1 MKGIQIMAMQTRTW
15 LFDTHSTALAAV
27 RDLEAAGF
35 TQEEVSILGERGDSV
50 VTTETTESNAGVGA
64 SIGGVVGGG
73 AGLLAGLGVMAIPG
87 IGPLVAAGWLA
98 AALAGA
104 GAGAATGGVIG
115 SLTRSGVDEREA
127 HVYAEGVSRGGTIVT
142 VRSDDV
148 RMNRAADI
156 LMAHGPV
163 NVSSREA
170 DYRAAG
176 WNGYVDREAGATGS
190 PPDGAPGNPRGTM
203 ASRAVDDVAGTNI
216 SGARPENELPRRM

>member
-1 MKGIQIMAMQTRTW
+1 MTMRTRTW
-15 LFDTHSTALAAV
+15 LFDTHAAALAAV

-35 TQEEVSILGERGDSV
+35 TQDEVSLLGQG
-50 VTTETTESNAGVGA
+50 TTTAVSEEPTESNAGVGA

-73 AGLLAGLGVMAIPG
+73 AGLLTGLGIMAIPG

-98 AALAGA
+98 VTLAGA
-104 GAGAATGGVIG
+104 GAGAAAGGIIG

-142 VRSDDV
+142 VRTDSV
-148 RMNRAADI
+148 RMDRAADI
-156 LMAHGPV
+156 LTAHGPV

-170 DYRAAG
+170 DYRASG
-176 WNGYVDREAGATGS
+176 WSGYVEREGGVAGS

-216 SGARPENELPRRM
+216 SGARPQNEVPPRL

>member
-1 MKGIQIMAMQTRTW
+1 MTMQTRTW
-15 LFDTHSTALAAV
+15 LFDTHASALAAV

-35 TQEEVSILGERGDSV
+35 TQDEVSILGEPGTTV
-50 VTTETTESNAGVGA
+50 VAGEKTESNAGVGA

-73 AGLLAGLGVMAIPG
+73 AGLLAGLGIMAIPG

-98 AALAGA
+98 ATLAGA
-104 GAGAATGGVIG
+104 GAGAATGGIIG
-115 SLTRSGVDEREA
+115 SLTRSGVDEQEA

-142 VRSDDV
+142 VRSDDA
-148 RMNRAADI
+148 RMSRAADI

-170 DYRAAG
+170 DYRATG
-176 WNGYVDREAGATGS
+176 WKGYVEREGSVTGS
-190 PPDGAPGNPRGTM
+190 PPDGTPGNPRGTM
-203 ASRAVDDVAGTNI
+203 ASRAVDDAAGTNI